1 MVRWFENW
9 LNHWAQRVVVRSMKS
24 RWRPV
29 TNGILQR
36 LILGPRCFNFFTDD
50 LDHRTECTLSKFAD
64 DTKLRGVVD
73 EPHGY
78 ADIQRD
84 VSNLEKQTLGKE

>member
-1 MVRWFENW
+1 M
-9 LNHWAQRVVVRSMKS
+9 VRSMKS

-29 TNGILQR
+29 TNGILQWLTVR
-36 LILGPRCFNFFTDD
+36 PICFNIFTDN
-50 LDHRTECTLSKFAD
+50 LDHRTECTLSKLAD
-64 DTKLRGVVD
+64 DTKQRGAVD

-84 VSNLEKQTLGKE
+84 VSNLEKQTARKE